1 MVPFRGMFR
10 LRNERHVATLN
21 IFSYAHGVRH
31 KYSGSAEDIF
41 LNLQYMV
48 VCLLLRFAEV
58 SGLKERKSTAN
69 CSLTVSG
76 VARCYPTA
84 TSERGRGWV
93 GYLPLNYNAR
103 SEASEHAL
111 ARRVIPRQ
119 DPLHKLPLF
128 GALSDCLFH
137 SGDFG
142 NNINP
147 HCFFSVMFV
156 GVFHSYFFT

>member
-21 IFSYAHGVRH
+21 IFSYAHDVRH

-76 VARCYPTA
+76 VARCCHEA

-93 GYLPLNYNAR
+93 GYLPPSPNAR
-103 SEASEHAL
+103 SEASEHAFAL
-111 ARRVIPRQ
+111 VAIPRQ
-119 DPLHKLPLF
+119 DLLHILPHF
-128 GALSDCLFH
+128 GALY
-137 SGDFG
+137 SGCTTRARRPS
-142 NNINP
+142 NSCYI
-147 HCFFSVMFV
+147 
-156 GVFHSYFFT
+156 